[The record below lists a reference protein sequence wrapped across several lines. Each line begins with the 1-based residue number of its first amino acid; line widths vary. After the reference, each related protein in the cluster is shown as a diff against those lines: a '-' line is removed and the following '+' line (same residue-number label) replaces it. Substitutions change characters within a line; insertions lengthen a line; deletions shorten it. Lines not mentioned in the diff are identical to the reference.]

1 MTLVVEDGTNVSGA
15 DAYISLAD
23 AEALY
28 LDRQGAA
35 WDGTDALKEAA
46 IRRATAYVDSLKF
59 VGQPVNGRSQPLAWP
74 RKNAHDRDG
83 EDIAQTEVPR
93 EVVTATGILAFTELL
108 NPGAL
113 TPSVL
118 RTELVKREK
127 VGPIEQEYVG
137 NPGSVEWSR
146 TVVTEAMDILAP
158 LIMCSNTRVL
168 DRA

>member
-1 MTLVVEDGTNVSGA
+1 VTGA

-28 LDRQGAA
+28 LARQGEA
-35 WDGTDALKEAA
+35 WSGDDTAKEAA

-59 VGQPVNGRSQPLAWP
+59 VGQPVDGRNQALAWP

-83 EDIAQTEVPR
+83 EDIAQTELPR
-93 EVVTATGILAFTELL
+93 EVETATGILAFVELTT
-108 NPGAL
+108 PGAL
-113 TPSVL
+113 TPEVL

-146 TVVTEAMDILAP
+146 TVVTAAMDILRP
-158 LIMCSNTRVL
+158 LMVNGATRFL
-168 DRA
+168 RRA